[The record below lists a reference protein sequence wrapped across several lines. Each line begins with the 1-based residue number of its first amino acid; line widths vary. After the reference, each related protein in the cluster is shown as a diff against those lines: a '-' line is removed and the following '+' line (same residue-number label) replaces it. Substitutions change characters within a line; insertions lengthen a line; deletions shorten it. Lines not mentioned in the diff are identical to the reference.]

1 MAHPQRSILAAV
13 TLFFVA
19 PLVAEYLLGD
29 FAVTFLSPLIMLA
42 PLYGGGALLIR
53 ELARRCGRGW
63 PTMLLLGCAYCLIEE
78 GYTTQT
84 LFNPNAFG
92 MHLLAPA
99 WIPALGIGAW
109 WTLFMLNV
117 HPFWSIGVSI
127 ALVEGLFPSRAG
139 TPWLGKTGESVVAVI
154 FAIAIYANTA
164 FSIHHYHFV
173 ASAAQFTVTGIVCVL
188 FVVAAFLVPAN
199 LAHTR
204 PGAAPSPWLTG
215 LAAFL
220 LGFVVFLA
228 PVFTVILAATRGA
241 AAARMNFFDPSNANL
256 GWAAVACILVA
267 DLLFL
272 LPLWFL
278 SRRSSWTPLH
288 TFSIG
293 AAGALVYGV
302 HAFMA
307 NPVVPT
313 PKSIALTSHIVCLA
327 LALAVVAL
335 GVFRTRAAAPPQQ
348 LPSA

>member
-139 TPWLGKTGESVVAVI
+139 TPWLGKTCESVVAVI

-173 ASAAQFTVTGIVCVL
+173 ASAAQFTVTGIICIL
-188 FVVAAFLVPAN
+188 FIVAAFLLSAPTIHASTIAVP
-199 LAHTR
+199 
-204 PGAAPSPWLTG
+204 PPWLAG
-215 LAAFL
+215 LATFV
-220 LGFVVFLA
+220 LGFAVFLA
-228 PVFTVILAATRGA
+228 PVQLNWV
-241 AAARMNFFDPSNANL
+241 
-256 GWAAVACILVA
+256 AVAWILCA

-302 HAFMA
+302 HAFMGK
-307 NPVVPT
+307 PVVPA
-313 PKSIALTSHIVCLA
+313 PNGVVLLSHVLCLVLA
-327 LALAVVAL
+327 LVVGAL
-335 GVFRTRAAAPPQQ
+335 GVRQTKAFASAGASATPVAP
-348 LPSA
+348 A